1 MNKSILIS
9 LFFIGSV
16 ILLLSC
22 DQKTPVSKAPAS
34 KSDQAATKTTEVKE
48 EKKLEE
54 VFIYDKKGKRDP
66 FVSLAIKT
74 DEKPKKGQT
83 PLESYDVASIK
94 ILGIVWNQKGNFASI
109 VLPDGKAYTLKEGMT
124 IGLHNGKV
132 QKITKNAVII
142 REQIKDYK
150 GVLKPKE
157 TTLKLRYEEE

>member
-1 MNKSILIS
+1 MNRSILIL
-9 LFFIGSV
+9 LFFISSV
-16 ILLLSC
+16 IFMLSC
-22 DQKTPVSKAPAS
+22 DQKPPVSKAAAS
-34 KSDQAATKTTEVKE
+34 KPYQSAAKTVEVKE
-48 EKKLEE
+48 EQKQEE
-54 VFIYDKKGKRDP
+54 VFIYDKKGRKDP
-66 FVSLAIKT
+66 FVSLAIKSE
-74 DEKPKKGQT
+74 EKPKKGQT

-109 VLPDGKAYTLKEGMT
+109 VLPDGKAYTLREGMT

-157 TTLKLRYEEE
+157 TTLKLRDEEE